1 MKTKKILIL
10 VFMLKKQDQSA
21 KISEIESNIPSF
33 SGLVTSA
40 SLTAVE
46 NKIPDVSSLLKKNT
60 GYNAK
65 LSDIENKY
73 ITTADYNKFTKD
85 IVANNLKSKE

>member
-40 SLTAVE
+40 SLTAVQ
-46 NKIPDVSSLLKKNT
+46 NKIPDVSSLLKKIQIIMQNYQT
-60 GYNAK
+60 LKINILLQPTTINLLK
-65 LSDIENKY
+65 ILLL
-73 ITTADYNKFTKD
+73 IT
-85 IVANNLKSKE
+85 